1 MMRPSGDLK
10 KTVLVVDD
18 DADIRDAVA
27 DVLEDAGYFVLEA
40 GDGRE
45 ALARLDGLRGE
56 PCLVLLDMMM
66 PNMNGAEMLK
76 ALTDGQRLGALPV
89 VVVSAGTTDAS
100 GARRVLRK
108 PVPVDALLRVVQD
121 FCG

>member
-1 MMRPSGDLK
+1 MRPSGELK

-18 DADIRDAVA
+18 DADIREAVA
-27 DVLEDAGYFVLEA
+27 DLLEDAGYFVLEA
-40 GDGRE
+40 GDGHQ
-45 ALARLDGLRGE
+45 ALARLDSLHGE

-66 PNMNGAEMLK
+66 PNMNGAELLE
-76 ALTDGQRLGALPV
+76 ALSNGQRLGALPV
-89 VVVSAGTTDAS
+89 VVMSANTTDAS

-108 PVPVDALLRVVQD
+108 PVPVDALLRVVQE